1 VRRIRCINPDC
12 IHARNFRGHNPAL
25 LCMASTGIG
34 RVEIKCWRCKKMNI
48 VDLGTVL
55 MSS

>member
-1 VRRIRCINPDC
+1 MRRIRCINPDC